1 MKKIISTIFLVVT
14 LFFGIT
20 ACSLPGEDS
29 DVVIFTQTGCP
40 HCEVALA
47 YINTVVKKD
56 FPALTVTEYNIRE
69 SEQNHQLF
77 VKYVQ
82 KYLPKATQLGT
93 PLIISKGKVFMGW
106 DPDTQQNFSN
116 HLNQLNQTK

>member
-1 MKKIISTIFLVVT
+1 MKKFISTIFLVVA
-14 LFFGIT
+14 LFIGIT

-40 HCEVALA
+40 HCEHALT
-47 YINTVVKKD
+47 YINTVKKD
-56 FPALTVTEYNIRE
+56 FPTLTVTEYNIRE
-69 SEQNHQLF
+69 NEQNHQLF

-82 KYLPKATQLGT
+82 KYLPKATQIGT

-106 DPDTQQNFSN
+106 NSETQQSFSD
-116 HLNQLNQTK
+116 HLTQLKSD